1 MHKLYGAVMGLASF
15 KMAKTVLK
23 SLFKKPATAMYPAV
37 PREWTE
43 RTRGHVSI
51 IEENCILCG
60 ICARKCPTNAIS
72 VDRKGKIWTINRM
85 SCIQCESCVEA
96 CPKKCL
102 AMAPSYT
109 PPTVEKVTD
118 VFEIPLPDKEKT
130 EA

>member
-1 MHKLYGAVMGLASF
+1 MGLASF

-60 ICARKCPTNAIS
+60 ICARKCPTNAKAKYGQS
-72 VDRKGKIWTINRM
+72 TGCHAFNANLVLKHVLKN
-85 SCIQCESCVEA
+85 A
-96 CPKKCL
+96 
-102 AMAPSYT
+102 
-109 PPTVEKVTD
+109 
-118 VFEIPLPDKEKT
+118 
-130 EA
+130 

>member
-1 MHKLYGAVMGLASF
+1 MASF

-23 SLFKKPATAMYPAV
+23 SLFKKPATQMYPAV

-43 RTRGHVSI
+43 RTRGHVGI

-60 ICARKCPTNAIS
+60 ICARKCPTNAIV
-72 VDRKGKIWTINRM
+72 VDRKGKTWTINRM

-96 CPKKCL
+96 CPKKRL
-102 AMAPSYT
+102 AMAPTYT
-109 PPTVEKVTD
+109 PPSVEKITD
-118 VFEIPLPDKEKT
+118 IFEIPLPDKEKT